1 MADYKEF
8 LDSIDRKAYHDGEWQ
23 WEEDGFTVTRTT
35 HWSPPGCHNGCGVL
49 LFTKDNKLVKVE
61 GDPLNAVAN
70 GKLCMRCL
78 SMPEAVN
85 HPDRLKYPLK
95 RGGERGEGIW
105 NRISWDEA
113 YDEITEKVLKIK
125 EEFGSQSI
133 VVVHGT
139 GRNIGWQV
147 PYFAS
152 ACMETPN
159 VSTFGFGGF
168 ACYLPRMIGTSAK
181 LGDMFIVDASQA
193 HWNRYANEK
202 WQVPGVLLVWGNEPI
217 KSNADG
223 FLGHWL
229 VQCVQ
234 MGSKIISVDPRLT
247 WWGARAEYWLPVR
260 PGTDAVVGMA
270 MLNVVIGEDLY
281 DHEFVDAWCYGFEAL
296 AERVADK
303 TPEWAEEITGVNA
316 DDLRGA
322 ARLIA
327 SASSCACQWGLAF
340 EQQIAALG
348 VTETVTD
355 LMAITGNIDNPGGN
369 NFFRCAFLIEKRYGL
384 GDEYIDPEVYA
395 KKLIPVCSGINESNI
410 VSCADSD
417 TILAAIETGE
427 PYMIQMFWIQSS
439 NALACTSMDPARTRA
454 ALMKVP
460 FIVVA
465 EPYMTPT
472 AQALADIVLPV
483 AMSCE
488 RNSCRT
494 WWTPV
499 RTMVKVTSYYEAKS
513 DEQICIDLGRRIKP
527 EHWPWETDEE
537 WANWYLTDQL
547 TPGGTE
553 YKRDWWTTVKNPSS
567 PEEGCYGTSCNG
579 TAYWD
584 WDGEYY
590 KFKSGML
597 RPDGQPGFNTPT
609 GRIELWSFGFD
620 HWGVDPLPF
629 HFEPPESPLST
640 PETYKNFPLIL
651 SGGGRS
657 FEFFHS
663 EHRQL
668 PTMRE
673 FHPWPLIMVN
683 PADCEKYGVHDGQWV
698 WCENSR
704 GARFKQLVKET
715 IEVNPGLVH
724 AEHGWWFPEQEGAGP
739 NFYGTYESNLNNM
752 TEAFRTG
759 QGGIGNAIKS
769 MLCKIYPVQEG
780 DVLPHD
786 VIAEKGD
793 FAVYEPGKAY
803 ARIEEAVVTVM
814 N

>member
-1 MADYKEF
+1 MADYKEW
-8 LDSIDRKAYHDGEWQ
+8 LEQLDRKAYHDGEWQ
-23 WEEDGFTVTRTT
+23 WDEDGFTVTRTT
-35 HWSPPGCHNGCGVL
+35 HWSPPGCHMGCGVL
-49 LFTKDNKLVKVE
+49 LYTKDNKLVKVE

-70 GKLCMRCL
+70 GKLCVRCL
-78 SMPEAVN
+78 AMPEAVN

-95 RGGERGEGIW
+95 RAGERGENKW
-105 NRISWDEA
+105 ERISWDEA

-159 VSTFGFGGF
+159 VSTFGFTGF

-181 LGDMFIVDASQA
+181 FGDMFISDASQQ
-193 HWNRYANEK
+193 HWDRYSNPD
-202 WQVPGVLLVWGNEPI
+202 WQVPGVILVWGNEPI

-247 WWGARAEYWLPVR
+247 WWGARAAYWLPVR
-260 PGTDAVVGMA
+260 PGTDAVVAMA
-270 MLNVVIGEDLY
+270 MLNVIIAEDLY
-281 DHEFVDAWCYGFEAL
+281 DHDFVDCWTFGFDML
-296 AERVADK
+296 AERVANK
-303 TPEWAEEITGVNA
+303 TPEWASEICDV
-316 DDLRGA
+316 DPEVIRGA

-327 SASSCACQWGLAF
+327 TSSSCACQWGLAF

-348 VTETVTD
+348 VTETVAD
-355 LMAITGNIDNPGGN
+355 IMAITGNIDNPGGN
-369 NFFRCAFLIEKRYGL
+369 LLTRCAFLIEKRYGL

-395 KKLIPVCSGINESNI
+395 KKLIPATSGINESNI

-417 TILAAIETGE
+417 AILAACETDE
-427 PYMIQMFWIQSS
+427 PYKIQMFWIQSS
-439 NALACTSMDPARTRA
+439 NALACASMDPARTRA
-454 ALMKVP
+454 ALMRVP

-465 EPYMTPT
+465 DPFMTPT

-494 WWTPV
+494 WWSPV

-513 DEQICIDLGRRIKP
+513 DEQICLDLGKRIKP
-527 EHWPWETDEE
+527 EHWPWETDKD
-537 WANWYLTDQL
+537 WCTWYLTDQL
-547 TPGGTE
+547 APNGTE
-553 YKRDWWTTVKNPSS
+553 YHRTWEETVQNPSDDS
-567 PEEGCYGTSCNG
+567 EECYGNSCNG
-579 TAYWD
+579 TAYWK
-584 WDGEYY
+584 WLGTYRKYE
-590 KFKSGML
+590 KGML
-597 RPDGQPGFNTPT
+597 RPDGNPGFNTPT

-620 HWGVDPLPF
+620 HWGVDPLPY
-629 HFEPPESPLST
+629 HVEPPESPLST
-640 PETYKNFPLIL
+640 PETFKEFPIIL

-663 EHRQL
+663 EHRQM

-673 FHPWPLIMVN
+673 LHQWPLIMVN
-683 PADCEKYGVHDGQWV
+683 PEDCEKYGVHDGEWIWV
-698 WCENSR
+698 ENSR
-704 GARFKQLVKET
+704 GARFKQVVKET
-715 IEVNPGLVH
+715 VEVLPGRVH
-724 AEHGWWFPEQEGAGP
+724 AEHGWWFPEQDGAEP
-739 NFYGTYESNLNNM
+739 NFYGTYDSNLNNM

-759 QGGIGNAIKS
+759 QGGIGSAIKS
-769 MLCKIYPVQEG
+769 MLCKIYPCKEG
-780 DVLPHD
+780 DVMPHD

-793 FAVYEPGKAY
+793 FAVYEPGKPY
-803 ARIEEAVVTVM
+803 TPVEEPVVTTI

>member
-1 MADYKEF
+1 MANYKEWLSQ
-8 LDSIDRKAYHDGEWQ
+8 LDRSAYGDGKWQ
-23 WEEDGFTVTRTT
+23 WQEGEYTVTRTT

-49 LFTKDNKLVKVE
+49 LYTKDGELVKVE

-78 SMPEAVN
+78 TMPEAVH
-85 HPDRLKYPLK
+85 HPDRLKYPMK
-95 RGGERGEGIW
+95 RAGERGENKW
-105 NRISWDEA
+105 ERISWDEA
-113 YDEITEKVLKIK
+113 YDTITKNVLETKEKY
-125 EEFGSQSI
+125 GSQSI

-159 VSTFGFGGF
+159 VSTFGFSGF

-181 LGDMFIVDASQA
+181 FGDMFIADTSQTHA
-193 HWNRYANEK
+193 DRYANED
-202 WQVPGVLLVWGNEPI
+202 WQVPGVILVWGCEPI
-217 KSNADG
+217 KSNPDG

-229 VQCVQ
+229 VECVE

-247 WWGARAEYWLPVR
+247 WWGARAAYWLPAR
-260 PGTDAVVGMA
+260 PGTDAALA
-270 MLNVVIGEDLY
+270 MGLLHVIVTEDLY
-281 DHEFVDAWCYGFEAL
+281 DHDFVDKWCYGFEAM

-303 TPEWAEEITGVNA
+303 TPEWAAQYCECDPEDI
-316 DDLRGA
+316 RGA

-327 SASSCACQWGLAF
+327 GASSCACQWGLAF

-348 VTETVTD
+348 VTETVAD
-355 LMAITGNIDNPGGN
+355 IMAITGNVDNPGGN
-369 NFFRCAFLIEKRYGL
+369 ILIRCAYLIEKRYGL
-384 GDEYIDPEVYA
+384 GDEYIDPEIYA
-395 KKLIPVCSGINESNI
+395 QKLIPQVSGINESNI
-410 VSCADSD
+410 VSCADTD

-427 PYMIQMFWIQSS
+427 PYQPMLFWIQSS
-439 NALACTSMDPARTRA
+439 NALACASMDPARTRK

-465 EPYMTPT
+465 DPFMTPT
-472 AQALADIVLPV
+472 AQAVADIVLPV

-499 RTMVKVTSYYEAKS
+499 RTMIKVTDYYEAKS
-513 DEQICIDLGRRIKP
+513 DEQICIDLGKRIKP

-547 TPGGTE
+547 AAGGTQ
-553 YKRDWWTTVKNPSS
+553 YKRDWWD
-567 PEEGCYGTSCNG
+567 
-579 TAYWD
+579 TAYNAGDDYAGNCPGIDYGWD
-584 WDGEYY
+584 WAQTYY
-590 KFKSGML
+590 KYAKGLL
-597 RPDGQPGFNTPT
+597 RPDGQPGFSTPT

-629 HFEPPESPLST
+629 HIEPPESPLST
-640 PETYKNFPLIL
+640 PNTYKEFPIVL

-673 FHPWPLIMVN
+673 FHEWPLVMVS
-683 PADCEKYGVHDGQWV
+683 PEDCKRYGVHDGEWIWV
-698 WCENSR
+698 ENSR
-704 GARFKQLVKET
+704 GAKFKQKVKET
-715 IEVNPGLVH
+715 IEVTPGRIH
-724 AEHGWWFPEQEGAGP
+724 AEHGWWFPEQDGAEP
-739 NFYGTYESNLNNM
+739 NFYGTYDSNLNNM
-752 TEAFRTG
+752 TEPFRVG
-759 QGGIGNAIKS
+759 QGGIGSPIKS
-769 MLCKIYPVQEG
+769 MLCKIYPCKEG
-780 DVLPHD
+780 DVMPHD
-786 VIAEKGD
+786 IIAEKGD
-793 FAVYEPGKAY
+793 FAEYEPGKAY
-803 ARIEEAVVTVM
+803 KLVEEPVITTV

>member
-1 MADYKEF
+1 MANYKEWLSQ
-8 LDSIDRKAYHDGEWQ
+8 LDRSAYGDGEWQ
-23 WEEDGFTVTRTT
+23 WQEGEYTVTRTT

-49 LFTKDNKLVKVE
+49 LYTKDGELVKVE

-78 SMPEAVN
+78 TMPEAVH
-85 HPDRLKYPLK
+85 HPDRLKYPMK
-95 RGGERGEGIW
+95 RAGERGENKW
-105 NRISWDEA
+105 ERISWDEA
-113 YDEITEKVLKIK
+113 YDTITKNVLETKEKY
-125 EEFGSQSI
+125 GSESI

-159 VSTFGFGGF
+159 VSTFGFSGF

-181 LGDMFIVDASQA
+181 FGDMFICDTSQTHA
-193 HWNRYANEK
+193 DRYANED
-202 WQVPGVLLVWGNEPI
+202 WQVPGVILVWGCEPI

-229 VQCVQ
+229 VECVE

-247 WWGARAEYWLPVR
+247 WWGARAAYWLPAR
-260 PGTDAVVGMA
+260 PGTDAVLAMA
-270 MLNVVIGEDLY
+270 LLHVIVTEDLY
-281 DHEFVDAWCYGFEAL
+281 DHDFVEKWCYGFEAM

-303 TPEWAEEITGVNA
+303 TPEWAQTFCECDPEDI
-316 DDLRGA
+316 RGA

-327 SASSCACQWGLAF
+327 GSSSCCCQWGLAF

-348 VTETVTD
+348 VTETVAD
-355 LMAITGNIDNPGGN
+355 IMAITGNVDNPGGN
-369 NFFRCAFLIEKRYGL
+369 ILTRCAYLIEKRYGL
-384 GDEYIDPEVYA
+384 GDEYIDPEIYSR
-395 KKLIPVCSGINESNI
+395 KLIAQVSGINESNI
-410 VSCADSD
+410 VSCADTD
-417 TILAAIETGE
+417 AILAAIETGE
-427 PYMIQMFWIQSS
+427 PYQPMLFWIQSS
-439 NALACTSMDPARTRA
+439 NALACASMDPARTRK

-465 EPYMTPT
+465 DPFMTPT
-472 AQALADIVLPV
+472 AQAVADIVLPV

-499 RTMVKVTSYYEAKS
+499 RTMIKVSQYYEAKS
-513 DEQICIDLGRRIKP
+513 DEQICLDLGKRILP

-547 TPGGTE
+547 TPGGTQ
-553 YKRDWWTTVKNPSS
+553 YDRDWWDTAHNAGDDYRGNCP
-567 PEEGCYGTSCNG
+567 GIDYGWEWGQT
-579 TAYWD
+579 
-584 WDGEYY
+584 YY
-590 KFKSGML
+590 KYAKGLL
-597 RPDGQPGFNTPT
+597 RPDGQPGFSTPT

-620 HWGVDPLPF
+620 HWGVDPLPY
-629 HFEPPESPLST
+629 HVEPPESPLST
-640 PETYKNFPLIL
+640 PNTYKDFPIVL

-673 FHPWPLIMVN
+673 FHEWPLVMVS
-683 PADCEKYGVHDGQWV
+683 PEDCKKYGVHDGEWIWV
-698 WCENSR
+698 ENSR
-704 GARFKQLVKET
+704 GAKFKQKVKET
-715 IEVNPGLVH
+715 IEVTPGRIH
-724 AEHGWWFPEQEGAGP
+724 AEHGWWFPEQDGAEP
-739 NFYGTYESNLNNM
+739 NFYGCYDSNLNNM
-752 TEAFRTG
+752 TEPFRVG
-759 QGGIGNAIKS
+759 QGGIGSPIKS
-769 MLCKIYPVQEG
+769 MLCKIYPCKEG
-780 DVLPHD
+780 DVMPHD
-786 VIAEKGD
+786 IIAEKGD
-793 FAVYEPGKAY
+793 FAEYEPGKAY
-803 ARIEEAVVTVM
+803 KLVEEPVITTI

>member
-1 MADYKEF
+1 MANNYTEW
-8 LDSIDRKAYHDGEWQ
+8 LGELNRKAYHEGEWQ
-23 WEEDGFTVTRTT
+23 WQEGDFTVTRTT
-35 HWSPPGCHNGCGVL
+35 HWSPPGCHMGCGVL
-49 LFTKDNKLVKVE
+49 LYTKDNKLCKVE
-61 GDPLNAVAN
+61 GDPLNTVAS

-78 SMPEAVN
+78 SMPDAVN
-85 HPDRLKYPLK
+85 NETRLKYPLK
-95 RGGERGEGIW
+95 RAGERGEGKW
-105 NRISWDEA
+105 ERISWDEA

-125 EEFGSQSI
+125 KDFGSETI

-152 ACMETPN
+152 ACMQTPN

-181 LGDMFIVDASQA
+181 YGDMIIVDASQA
-193 HWNRYANEK
+193 HWNRYDAEE
-202 WQVPGVLLVWGNEPI
+202 WEAPGVILVWGNEPI

-229 VQCVQ
+229 VECVQ
-234 MGSKIISVDPRLT
+234 LGSKIISVDPRLT
-247 WWGARAEYWLPVR
+247 WWGARAAYWLPVR
-260 PGTDAVVGMA
+260 PGTDAIVAMA
-270 MLNVVIGEDLY
+270 MLQVIIEEDLY
-281 DHEFVDAWCYGFEAL
+281 DHQFVDEWCYGFEPM

-303 TPEWAEEITGVNA
+303 TPEWASEICGVA
-316 DDLRGA
+316 PEDIRGA

-327 SASSCACQWGLAF
+327 TSRSCACQWGLAF

-348 VTETVTD
+348 VTETVAD
-355 LMAITGNIDNPGGN
+355 IMAITGNIDNPGGN
-369 NFFRCAFLIEKRYGL
+369 VFYRCAFLIEKRYGL
-384 GDEYIDPEVYA
+384 GDEYIPTETYA
-395 KKLIPVCSGINESNI
+395 KKLIPQTSGINESNI

-417 TILAAIETGE
+417 AILSALETGE
-427 PYMIQMFWIQSS
+427 PYKIQMFWIQSS
-439 NALACTSMDPARTRA
+439 NALSCASMDPARTRA
-454 ALMKVP
+454 AMMSVP

-465 EPYMTPT
+465 DPFMTPT

-494 WWTPV
+494 WWTPI
-499 RTMVKVTSYYEAKS
+499 RTMVKVTDFYEAKS
-513 DEQICIDLGRRIKP
+513 DEQICLDLGKRIAP
-527 EHWPWETDEE
+527 EYWPWETDKD
-537 WANWYLTDQL
+537 WCTWYLTDQL

-553 YKRDWWTTVKNPSS
+553 YHHTWEETVTNQDGCGESSGPS
-567 PEEGCYGTSCNG
+567 CCG

-584 WDGEYY
+584 WDATYY
-590 KFKSGML
+590 KFKKGML

-609 GRIELWSFGFD
+609 GRIELWSFGYD

-629 HFEPPESPLST
+629 HIEPPESPIST
-640 PETYKNFPLIL
+640 PHTYQDFPIIL

-673 FHPWPLIMVN
+673 FHPNPLVMVN
-683 PADCEKYGVHDGQWV
+683 PEDCKKYGVKDGDWIWV
-698 WCENSR
+698 ENSR
-704 GARFKQLVKET
+704 GARFKQVVKET
-715 IEVNPGLVH
+715 IEVTPGRIH

-739 NFYGTYESNLNNM
+739 NFYGTYDSNLNNM

-769 MLCKIYPVQEG
+769 MLCKIYPVKEG
-780 DVLPHD
+780 DVMPHD

-793 FAVYEPGKAY
+793 FAVYEPGKPY
-803 ARIEEAVVTVM
+803 KLVEEPVVTVI

>member
-1 MADYKEF
+1 MANYKEWLSQ
-8 LDSIDRKAYHDGEWQ
+8 LDRSAYGDGKWQ
-23 WEEDGFTVTRTT
+23 WQEGEYTVTRTT

-49 LFTKDNKLVKVE
+49 LYTKDGELVKVE

-78 SMPEAVN
+78 SMPEAVH
-85 HPDRLKYPLK
+85 HPDRLKYPMK
-95 RGGERGEGIW
+95 RAGERGENKW
-105 NRISWDEA
+105 ERISWDEA
-113 YDEITEKVLKIK
+113 YDTITKNVLETKEKY
-125 EEFGSQSI
+125 GSESI

-159 VSTFGFGGF
+159 VSTFGFSGF
-168 ACYLPRMIGTSAK
+168 ACYLPRRIGTSAK
-181 LGDMFIVDASQA
+181 FGDMFSCDTSPTHAD
-193 HWNRYANEK
+193 RYANED
-202 WQVPGVLLVWGNEPI
+202 WQVPGVILVWGCEPI

-229 VQCVQ
+229 VECVE

-247 WWGARAEYWLPVR
+247 WWGARAAYWLPTR
-260 PGTDAVVGMA
+260 PGTDAVLAMA
-270 MLNVVIGEDLY
+270 LLHVIVTEDLY
-281 DHEFVDAWCYGFEAL
+281 DHDFVEKWCYGFEAM

-303 TPEWAEEITGVNA
+303 TPEWAQKFTECDP
-316 DDLRGA
+316 DDIRGA

-327 SASSCACQWGLAF
+327 GSSSCCCQWGLAF

-348 VTETVTD
+348 VTETVAD
-355 LMAITGNIDNPGGN
+355 IMAITGNVDNPGGN
-369 NFFRCAFLIEKRYGL
+369 ILTRCAYLIEKRYGL
-384 GDEYIDPEVYA
+384 GDEYIDPEIYSR
-395 KKLIPVCSGINESNI
+395 KLIAQVSGINESNI
-410 VSCADSD
+410 VSCADTD
-417 TILAAIETGE
+417 AILAALETGE
-427 PYMIQMFWIQSS
+427 PYQPMLFWIQSS
-439 NALACTSMDPARTRA
+439 NALACASMDPARTRK

-465 EPYMTPT
+465 DPFMTPT
-472 AQALADIVLPV
+472 AQAVADIVLPV

-499 RTMVKVTSYYEAKS
+499 RTMIKVSQYYEAKS
-513 DEQICIDLGRRIKP
+513 DEQICLDLGKRILP

-547 TPGGTE
+547 TPGGTQ
-553 YKRDWWTTVKNPSS
+553 YDRDWWDTAHNA
-567 PEEGCYGTSCNG
+567 GDDYRGNCAGIDYG
-579 TAYWD
+579 WD
-584 WDGEYY
+584 WGQTYY
-590 KFKSGML
+590 KYAKGLL
-597 RPDGQPGFNTPT
+597 RPDGQPGFSTPT

-620 HWGVDPLPF
+620 HWGVDPLPY
-629 HFEPPESPLST
+629 HVEPPESPLST
-640 PETYKNFPLIL
+640 PNTYKDFPIVL

-673 FHPWPLIMVN
+673 FHEWPLVMVS
-683 PADCEKYGVHDGQWV
+683 PEDCKKYGVHDGEWIWV
-698 WCENSR
+698 ENSR
-704 GARFKQLVKET
+704 GAKFKQKVKET
-715 IEVNPGLVH
+715 IEVTPGRIH
-724 AEHGWWFPEQEGAGP
+724 AEHGWWFPEQDGAEP
-739 NFYGTYESNLNNM
+739 NFYGTYDSNLNNM
-752 TEAFRTG
+752 TEPFRVG
-759 QGGIGNAIKS
+759 QGGIGSPIKS
-769 MLCKIYPVQEG
+769 MLCKIYPCKEG
-780 DVLPHD
+780 DVMPHD
-786 VIAEKGD
+786 IIAEKGD
-793 FAVYEPGKAY
+793 FAEYEPGKAY
-803 ARIEEAVVTVM
+803 KLVEEPIITTV

>member
-1 MADYKEF
+1 MANYKEWLSQ
-8 LDSIDRKAYHDGEWQ
+8 LDRSAYGDGKWQ
-23 WEEDGFTVTRTT
+23 WQEGEYTVTRTT

-49 LFTKDNKLVKVE
+49 LYTKDGELVKVE

-78 SMPEAVN
+78 SMPEAVH
-85 HPDRLKYPLK
+85 HPDRLKYPMK
-95 RGGERGEGIW
+95 RAGERGENKW
-105 NRISWDEA
+105 ERISWDEA
-113 YDEITEKVLKIK
+113 YDTITKNVLETKEKY
-125 EEFGSQSI
+125 GSESI

-159 VSTFGFGGF
+159 VSTFGFSGF

-181 LGDMFIVDASQA
+181 FGDMFICDTSQTHA
-193 HWNRYANEK
+193 DRYANED
-202 WQVPGVLLVWGNEPI
+202 WQVPGVILVWGCEPI

-229 VQCVQ
+229 VECVE

-247 WWGARAEYWLPVR
+247 WWGARAAYCLPTR
-260 PGTDAVVGMA
+260 PGTDAVLAMA
-270 MLNVVIGEDLY
+270 LLHVIVTEDLY
-281 DHEFVDAWCYGFEAL
+281 DHDFVEKWCYGFEAM

-303 TPEWAEEITGVNA
+303 TPEWAQKFTECDP
-316 DDLRGA
+316 DDIRGA

-327 SASSCACQWGLAF
+327 GSSSCCCQWGLAF

-348 VTETVTD
+348 VTETVAD
-355 LMAITGNIDNPGGN
+355 IMAITGNVDNPGGN
-369 NFFRCAFLIEKRYGL
+369 ILTRCAYLIEKRYGL
-384 GDEYIDPEVYA
+384 GDEYIDPEIYSR
-395 KKLIPVCSGINESNI
+395 KLIAQVSGINESNI
-410 VSCADSD
+410 VSCADTD
-417 TILAAIETGE
+417 AILAALETGE
-427 PYMIQMFWIQSS
+427 PYQPMLFWIQSS
-439 NALACTSMDPARTRA
+439 NALACASMDPARTRK

-465 EPYMTPT
+465 DPFMTPT
-472 AQALADIVLPV
+472 AQAVADIVLPV

-499 RTMVKVTSYYEAKS
+499 RTMIKVSQYYEAKS
-513 DEQICIDLGRRIKP
+513 DEQICLDLGKRILP

-547 TPGGTE
+547 TPGGTQ
-553 YKRDWWTTVKNPSS
+553 YDRDWWDTAHNA
-567 PEEGCYGTSCNG
+567 GDDYRGNCAGIDYG
-579 TAYWD
+579 WD
-584 WDGEYY
+584 WGQTYY
-590 KFKSGML
+590 KYAKGLL
-597 RPDGQPGFNTPT
+597 RPDGQPGFSTPT

-620 HWGVDPLPF
+620 HWGVDPLPY
-629 HFEPPESPLST
+629 HVEPPESPLST
-640 PETYKNFPLIL
+640 PETYKDFPIVL

-673 FHPWPLIMVN
+673 FHEWPLVMVS
-683 PADCEKYGVHDGQWV
+683 PEDCKKYGVHDGEWIWV
-698 WCENSR
+698 ENSR
-704 GARFKQLVKET
+704 GAKFKQKVKET
-715 IEVNPGLVH
+715 IEVTPGRIH
-724 AEHGWWFPEQEGAGP
+724 AEHGWWFPEQDGAEP
-739 NFYGTYESNLNNM
+739 NFYGTYDSNLNNM
-752 TEAFRTG
+752 TEPFRVG
-759 QGGIGNAIKS
+759 QGGIGSPIKS
-769 MLCKIYPVQEG
+769 MLCKIYPCKEG
-780 DVLPHD
+780 DVMPHD
-786 VIAEKGD
+786 IIAEKGD
-793 FAVYEPGKAY
+793 FAEYEPGKAY
-803 ARIEEAVVTVM
+803 KLVEEPVITTV

>member
-1 MADYKEF
+1 MANYKEWLSQ
-8 LDSIDRKAYHDGEWQ
+8 LDRSAYGDGKWQ
-23 WEEDGFTVTRTT
+23 WQEGEYTVTRTT

-49 LFTKDNKLVKVE
+49 LYTKDGELVKVE

-78 SMPEAVN
+78 SMPEAVH
-85 HPDRLKYPLK
+85 HPDRLKYPMK
-95 RGGERGEGIW
+95 RAGERGENKW
-105 NRISWDEA
+105 ERISWDEA
-113 YDEITEKVLKIK
+113 YDTITKNVLETKEKY
-125 EEFGSQSI
+125 GSESI

-159 VSTFGFGGF
+159 VSTFGFSGF

-181 LGDMFIVDASQA
+181 FGDMFICDTSQTHA
-193 HWNRYANEK
+193 DRYANED
-202 WQVPGVLLVWGNEPI
+202 WQVPGVILVWGCEPI

-229 VQCVQ
+229 VECVE

-247 WWGARAEYWLPVR
+247 WWGARAAYWLPTR
-260 PGTDAVVGMA
+260 PGTDAVLAMA
-270 MLNVVIGEDLY
+270 LLHVIVTEDLY
-281 DHEFVDAWCYGFEAL
+281 DHDFVEKWCYGFEAM

-303 TPEWAEEITGVNA
+303 TPEWAQKFTECDP
-316 DDLRGA
+316 DDIRGA

-327 SASSCACQWGLAF
+327 GSSSCCCQWGLAF

-348 VTETVTD
+348 VTETVAD
-355 LMAITGNIDNPGGN
+355 IMAITGNVDNPGGN
-369 NFFRCAFLIEKRYGL
+369 ILTRCAYLIEKRYGL
-384 GDEYIDPEVYA
+384 GDEYIDPEIYSR
-395 KKLIPVCSGINESNI
+395 KLIAQVSGINESNI
-410 VSCADSD
+410 VSCADTD
-417 TILAAIETGE
+417 AILAALETGE
-427 PYMIQMFWIQSS
+427 PYQPMLFWIQSS
-439 NALACTSMDPARTRA
+439 NALACASMDPARTRK

-465 EPYMTPT
+465 DPFMTPT
-472 AQALADIVLPV
+472 AQAVADIVLPV

-499 RTMVKVTSYYEAKS
+499 RTMIKVSQYYEAKS
-513 DEQICIDLGRRIKP
+513 DEQICLDLGKRILP

-547 TPGGTE
+547 TPGGTQ
-553 YKRDWWTTVKNPSS
+553 YDRDWWDTAHNA
-567 PEEGCYGTSCNG
+567 GDDYRGNCAGIDYG
-579 TAYWD
+579 WD
-584 WDGEYY
+584 WGQTYY
-590 KFKSGML
+590 KYAKGLL
-597 RPDGQPGFNTPT
+597 RPDGQPGFSTPT

-620 HWGVDPLPF
+620 HWGVDPLPY
-629 HFEPPESPLST
+629 HVEPPESPLST
-640 PETYKNFPLIL
+640 PETYKDFPIVL

-673 FHPWPLIMVN
+673 FHEWPLVMVS
-683 PADCEKYGVHDGQWV
+683 PEDCKKYGVHDGEWIWV
-698 WCENSR
+698 ENSR
-704 GARFKQLVKET
+704 GAKFKQKVKET
-715 IEVNPGLVH
+715 IEVTPGRIH
-724 AEHGWWFPEQEGAGP
+724 AEHGWWFPEQDGAEP
-739 NFYGTYESNLNNM
+739 NFYGTYDSNLNNM
-752 TEAFRTG
+752 TEPFRVG
-759 QGGIGNAIKS
+759 QGGIGSPIKS
-769 MLCKIYPVQEG
+769 MLCKIYPCKEG
-780 DVLPHD
+780 DVMPHD
-786 VIAEKGD
+786 IIAEKGD
-793 FAVYEPGKAY
+793 FAEYEPGKAY
-803 ARIEEAVVTVM
+803 KLVEEPVITTV